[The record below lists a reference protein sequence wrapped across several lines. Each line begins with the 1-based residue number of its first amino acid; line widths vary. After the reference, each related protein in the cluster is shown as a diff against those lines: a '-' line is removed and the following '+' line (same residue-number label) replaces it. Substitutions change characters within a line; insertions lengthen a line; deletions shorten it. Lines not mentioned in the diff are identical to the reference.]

1 MIDSIILADDLTGAC
16 DTGIKLKKLG
26 YRTKVIVD
34 IETYNNFSTCD
45 GLALSIN
52 TNTRSNHPQ
61 TAYFMTSQSIKKLK
75 DIEVGVYYKKIDSVF
90 RGNVGCEIE
99 ACLDILPL
107 KFALIAP
114 ALPGNG
120 RRIING
126 RLIVQNSE
134 GPIWM
139 VDAADTIGK
148 TTNRKVAVITIEEIR
163 KGAEI
168 LVERISSLVSDGYEL
183 ILLDTIDDNDFIP
196 ITEAAKHF
204 SGNCLYVGSAGWI
217 PHLFPE
223 KPAREEPANEWRSA
237 AVTNHV
243 LVVVGTRH
251 PVTVAQMMKLR
262 DNPMFSV
269 YLLPTD
275 NIDTDVYESCV
286 KKVTDQFDA
295 ELDQLNV
302 KQGIIITTD
311 AVYQGNALEETCTSN
326 VANKTIV
333 TALAHIVEHITQ
345 KIAVDA
351 IIMSGGDVSG
361 GIMKQMRLDSI
372 DLLEEPFEGIATGV
386 AEKENKDPLL
396 IITKSGGFGS
406 ENTLEQLYNYIC
418 NTRF

>member
-1 MIDSIILADDLTGAC
+1 MIESIILADDLTGAC

-34 IETYNNFSTCD
+34 METYKNFHTCD
-45 GLALSIN
+45 GMALSIN

-61 TAYFMTSQSIKKLK
+61 TAYFMTTQSIKKLQNV
-75 DIEVGVYYKKIDSVF
+75 EVGVYYKKIDSVF

-99 ACLDILPL
+99 ACLDVLPL

-120 RRIING
+120 RILNDGKLII
-126 RLIVQNSE
+126 QNSE

-139 VDAADTIGK
+139 VDAAKTIGK

-163 KGAEI
+163 KGVEI
-168 LVERISSLVSDGYEL
+168 LIERISSLVSEGYEL
-183 ILLDTIDDNDFIP
+183 ILLDTVDNNDFIP
-196 ITEAAKHF
+196 ITGAAKHF

-223 KPAREEPANEWRSA
+223 KPVQEELIKEQRTA

-251 PVTVAQMMKLR
+251 PVTVAQMMRLR
-262 DNPMFSV
+262 DNSRLSA

-275 NIDTDVYESCV
+275 NIDTNTFKRCV
-286 KKVTDQFDA
+286 KTVTDQFDA
-295 ELDQLNV
+295 EHVQFHV
-302 KQGIIITTD
+302 KQGIILTTD
-311 AVYQGNALEETCTSN
+311 SVYKGNALEEMSIN
-326 VANKTIV
+326 DVANKTIV
-333 TALAHIVEHITQ
+333 TALANIVEHITQ

-361 GIMKQMRLDSI
+361 GIMKQMQVDSI
-372 DLLEEPFEGIATGV
+372 DLLEEPFAGVAVGV
-386 AEKENKDPLL
+386 AERENKSPLL

-406 ENTLEQLYNYIC
+406 ENTLEQLYDYVC
-418 NTRF
+418 NARF